1 MAWLQR
7 EAPHLPKKN
16 LVDLVL
22 QPFPESTRLLG
33 RTGTG
38 TNGEIRNGVLVL
50 IPSNSGNSNI
60 NNRNLNAQNNNSTSI
75 NTNDS
80 ITNTNK
86 TNSTYNNNNSI
97 SNTGGSDLRQT
108 ANANN
113 RLENSPNLDTLS
125 DVDEI
130 IDLTVDADGLFRLH
144 KRLQTVSA
152 ESTSNNINNNINRNT
167 VSTVKENDYANT
179 AIGQKRTMTV
189 TNRLEKRSRNV
200 NDTTVQDQSIPESQA
215 ATSKSEV
222 ALLKKLIELQ
232 DMKLALYDER
242 FKVSESTSISFDA
255 KKDFYKKTFEPK
267 SSAIEVQI
275 NNVRKEIYNSNSSH
289 VQVNN
294 SISVPEKL
302 SVPLTFPASI
312 NSVPMSTPL
321 PPHLT
326 MAISVRAVEEDDFNT
341 YEFSDL
347 DEPEVKEVE
356 ERVFRVPE
364 VAPKDN
370 SVPIRPV
377 VIETPPRRQ
386 PHVAMPVIPDVSVNE
401 VEDDFGEGTM
411 DGLRTPTQERDEVN
425 DLGSFIADD
434 YLESDVDGSFQ
445 NDSDHSEEE
454 TEGAIAPDEID
465 DIRLSPD
472 VAGKLGVRYV
482 DQPAPI
488 ALVDLDSESVHKE
501 YADDD
506 YDDDEIEEIEDFTTQ
521 LNEERELNNDVI
533 DLISDQEGENDLF
546 EQHLPTNLAES
557 GTHSKALGESTNI
570 DRHIAPKVESDLEFS
585 DDDDELMNILNN
597 QQPIVGNGPNKENI
611 PPGSEHFID
620 EVYSVLNSVF
630 KLQSFRSNQL
640 EAVCASLQSKDVFVL
655 MPTGGGKSLCYQLPA
670 LVKGGKTNGTTV
682 VISPLISLMQ
692 DQVQHLLD
700 KNVKAGMISS
710 KATAEENKQTMHLFR
725 EGFLDLVYLS
735 PEKANTSNVVQ
746 KIISK
751 LYETNRLARV
761 VIDEAHC
768 LSSWGHD
775 FRPDYQSMGL
785 FKERYPN
792 VPIMAL
798 TATANEKVRLDIVHN
813 LKMENAVLLKQSFNR
828 TNLYYEI
835 KWKAAN
841 YVEWI
846 KDYILKNQNNKT
858 GIIYCHSKQSC
869 EQTSAKLNLFGLHTA
884 FYHAGMSPQDRFDIQ
899 SQWQTGRIQ
908 LICATIAFGMGIDK
922 PDVRYVIHLFIPRS
936 LEGYYQETGR
946 AGRDGKQSDCI
957 MFYSYKDARL
967 LQSMIQRDEELTKEG
982 KENHLAKLRQVVQYC
997 ENTTDCRRQQVLQ
1010 YFNESFSPADC
1021 RKQCDNCQNSTG
1033 VSVVERNCTE
1043 YAKNIINLVQSIQE
1057 ERVTVL
1063 HCQDV
1068 FKGARNSKIMKM
1080 GHNLNP
1086 YHGKGSSLD
1095 KTDVERIFFYLL
1107 SEECLVEYQ
1116 IMKGGFASNYVRT
1129 GKNAYQVLRG
1139 MKQIQIQFSTEKRV
1153 RQNTGNAS
1161 STTSTSAVH
1170 SNLNSFKY
1178 RESFVTAREVS
1189 RMNSMNSNVPITL
1202 PQTRMLSDGS
1212 GVTVEQ
1218 ANHAYNELNK
1228 IRIEALSEI
1237 GIPLSQFVSEISL
1250 REMSNK
1256 LPTNKRDFSKIQ
1268 GILKEQVEYFTLF
1281 KKTLGILSRERKKQ
1295 SPNSSFVS
1303 NSDIAS
1309 AGADMSISPY
1319 FPPPQPE
1326 RHVLDNL
1333 RQNFTSQ
1340 SRSQNKS
1347 QGRSLGRLKAP
1358 SRPRRFSKSQRGRG
1372 KSSVPR
1378 TRNVSTG
1385 NSSNGATLAQS
1396 KPKMRGMPL

>member
-1 MAWLQR
+1 MINSNNLSVQVAWLQR

-38 TNGEIRNGVLVL
+38 TNGEIRNGVSVL

-60 NNRNLNAQNNNSTSI
+60 NNRNSNAQNNNSTSI

-113 RLENSPNLDTLS
+113 RSENSPNLDTLS
-125 DVDEI
+125 D
-130 IDLTVDADGLFRLH
+130 
-144 KRLQTVSA
+144 
-152 ESTSNNINNNINRNT
+152 
-167 VSTVKENDYANT
+167 
-179 AIGQKRTMTV
+179 
-189 TNRLEKRSRNV
+189 
-200 NDTTVQDQSIPESQA
+200 
-215 ATSKSEV
+215 SEV

-302 SVPLTFPASI
+302 SVPSTFPASI
-312 NSVPMSTPL
+312 NSVP
-321 PPHLT
+321 
-326 MAISVRAVEEDDFNT
+326 I
-341 YEFSDL
+341 
-347 DEPEVKEVE
+347 
-356 ERVFRVPE
+356 
-364 VAPKDN
+364 
-370 SVPIRPV
+370 
-377 VIETPPRRQ
+377 
-386 PHVAMPVIPDVSVNE
+386 VNE

-488 ALVDLDSESVHKE
+488 ALVDSDSESVHKE

-869 EQTSAKLNLFGLHTA
+869 EQTSAKLNSFGLHTA

-957 MFYSYKDARL
+957 MFYSYKDARS

-1189 RMNSMNSNVPITL
+1189 RMNSMNSN
-1202 PQTRMLSDGS
+1202 
-1212 GVTVEQ
+1212 

-1228 IRIEALSEI
+1228 IRIEASSEI

-1333 RQNFTSQ
+1333 R
-1340 SRSQNKS
+1340 
-1347 QGRSLGRLKAP
+1347 
-1358 SRPRRFSKSQRGRG
+1358 
-1372 KSSVPR
+1372 
-1378 TRNVSTG
+1378 
-1385 NSSNGATLAQS
+1385 
-1396 KPKMRGMPL
+1396 